1 MKGPVPDMSGNFE
14 TKKTINSSSSISPIV
29 LPRYQMLQGEDAVLI
44 MMILKEPIVRR
55 LGGAMGK
62 EAMQKYSWYEH
73 Q

>member
-1 MKGPVPDMSGNFE
+1 MKGPIPDTSGNFK
-14 TKKTINSSSSISPIV
+14 TKKTSNFSSSISPIV

-62 EAMQKYSWYEH
+62 EAMQKYSWYKH